1 MIKLAKKI
9 SNKEKEQAQRE
20 EHGLIAEIR
29 EMKAQIKA
37 MAEHKCGNH
46 NSNHSNYANYA
57 HTCSLK
63 KEDILP

>member
-37 MAEHKCGNH
+37 MAEDKCGNY
-46 NSNHSNYANYA
+46 NSNHSNYGYA